1 MAVKAVNDTAGPDG
15 IVPTLLVFGA
25 YPRLTTWDAPA
36 SSITARAIAVKRAM
50 EEVRRCQAA
59 RKVADALR
67 MRNGPRTA
75 HIADLPLDSE
85 VLVWREGLGWK
96 GPYKLLAMDGETCQ
110 LQLPR
115 GPVNFRSTAIKP
127 YYRPDDTKTDA
138 PNPQIMDP
146 IDKENL
152 PDDTPRR
159 SPRNAN
165 IHEGDRPIQEGQ
177 RSITGGQTT
186 FVRVTP
192 PFLKV
197 LETLE
202 LQLRFLHMFLTH
214 HQRIFHRRY
223 SKHGHCRGL
232 LGREGSQRQ
241 TDFDRTPCEG
251 RHHNS
256 WGPFAFSRRKEID
269 GLLARGVFELISGD
283 SREIGDARIFSSR
296 LVDEVKGKGTA
307 TPYEKSRLVIQ

>member
-1 MAVKAVNDTAGPDG
+1 MRRTTRSVWLSGIPLRRAYDIISQEVPNILKEHKFQMAVKAVVDTAGPDG

-67 MRNGPRTA
+67 MRNGPRTV

-85 VLVWREGLGWK
+85 LLVWREGLGWK
-96 GPYKLLAMDGETCQ
+96 GSYKLLAMDGQ

-202 LQLRFLHMFLTH
+202 LQLRFLHMFLT
-214 HQRIFHRRY
+214 RTTTSSADF
-223 SKHGHCRGL
+223 
-232 LGREGSQRQ
+232 SQTLQQ
-241 TDFDRTPCEG
+241 TWTLSRS
-251 RHHNS
+251 S
-256 WGPFAFSRRKEID
+256 WSRRKPETD
-269 GLLARGVFELISGD
+269 RLRSNSVRRASSQLLRVRSPSLI
-283 SREIGDARIFSSR
+283 
-296 LVDEVKGKGTA
+296 GK
-307 TPYEKSRLVIQ
+307 KSMDCSPEACLN